1 MVIFVV
7 LFFLV
12 MFGLA
17 GTFIS
22 IEAMKSKDG
31 SGERAMQ
38 TPRDGTAMEQAGSDL
53 D

>member
-1 MVIFVV
+1 MVIFVF
-7 LFFLV
+7 LLFLV

-22 IEAMKSKDG
+22 IEAMKRTDG
-31 SGERAMQ
+31 SGERDLQAPDDRAMGQ
-38 TPRDGTAMEQAGSDL
+38 GASDL